1 MESVSGYR
9 LGSDQVTKLKASPR
23 RSWLRVREN
32 KKENIS
38 VLFNLFLFCFISN
51 SKSKFENSH
60 CFLLIIFFKVIFAE
74 FSKPNIFLIL
84 GWSISLRGSVLP
96 YRYCW
101 PVSTR
106 FRLFVDI
113 FRQLNVLFFTYK
125 LCFEYLLTTC
135 FIRFMEFAEIFFLNK
150 FEFSRQ
156 NFLPIQPGNFS

>member
-60 CFLLIIFFKVIFAE
+60 CFLLIIFYKVIFAE

-84 GWSISLRGSVLP
+84 SILLKHLPTGIRTTVTVDPFRRVFGSSSIFFGNLMFCFSLKNYVSNIYWQRVSSVL
-96 YRYCW
+96 W
-101 PVSTR
+101 N
-106 FRLFVDI
+106 L
-113 FRQLNVLFFTYK
+113 LKFF
-125 LCFEYLLTTC
+125 F
-135 FIRFMEFAEIFFLNK
+135 
-150 FEFSRQ
+150 
-156 NFLPIQPGNFS
+156 